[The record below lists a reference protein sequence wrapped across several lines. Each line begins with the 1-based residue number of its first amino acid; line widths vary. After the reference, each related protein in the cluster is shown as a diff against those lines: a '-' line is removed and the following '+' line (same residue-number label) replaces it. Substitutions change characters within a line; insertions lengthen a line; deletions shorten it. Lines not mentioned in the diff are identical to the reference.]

1 MPSCPPGTVQVGI
14 ISVKGP
20 DGEEGCVICE
30 DCQPPDDPS
39 CPPLSGAG
47 VWKLESTSTEL
58 GSTLAV
64 GRLIEIPEP
73 SSTSKR
79 IVQVNTA
86 VDVSDVITWT
96 PDTDDDTEFSVE
108 SRSVAK
114 KDISYWDAE
123 NCPRSASTGSG
134 AIYVRTYDSG
144 GTWTGTQTRISSR
157 GSLGVNCDYAT
168 AEESNTLTYIGPGE
182 IRDWWSVSALPGT
195 VSGGILVTSLP
206 IPAPDLPGP
215 S

>member
-1 MPSCPPGTVQVGI
+1 M
-14 ISVKGP
+14 
-20 DGEEGCVICE
+20 ICE
-30 DCQPPDDPS
+30 DCEPPDDPS
-39 CPPLSGAG
+39 CPPPSGVG

-64 GRLIEIPEP
+64 GKLIEIPEP

-79 IVQVNTA
+79 IVQLNTA
-86 VDVSDVITWT
+86 VDASDVITWT
-96 PDTDDDTEFSVE
+96 PNTDNDTEFSVE
-108 SRSVAK
+108 SRSVTK
-114 KDISYWDAE
+114 KDVSYWDAE
-123 NCPRSASTGSG
+123 NCPTSAATIFG

-144 GTWTGTQTRISSR
+144 GAWTGTQTRISSR
-157 GSLGVNCDYAT
+157 GSLRVNCDYDT

-195 VSGGILVTSLP
+195 ISGGILTTSLP